1 MRTVKE
7 VSALTG
13 VTVRTLRYYDRI
25 GLLRPEAVTEAGY
38 RLYGDVAL
46 ERLRHILLYREL
58 GFSLREIG
66 TMLDAP
72 GFDRG
77 RALEQQARLLEMK
90 AEHLRNLAEFTRGI
104 QRMGVNTLDF
114 SAFDTREMDEYARQ
128 AKALYGKTDA
138 YKEFERKSADRTPQ
152 QEQDV
157 GQGLMAILAR
167 FGGMLDKDPACP
179 EAQAQVRALQDY
191 ITANYYACT
200 PQILSGLGQM
210 YAAGG
215 AMTDNIDRAGGSG
228 TADFAA
234 RAIAAYTA

>member
-72 GFDRG
+72 GFDCG

-90 AEHLRNLAEFTRGI
+90 AEHLKHLAEFTRGI

-114 SAFDTREMDEYARQ
+114 SAFDTREMD
-128 AKALYGKTDA
+128 
-138 YKEFERKSADRTPQ
+138 
-152 QEQDV
+152 
-157 GQGLMAILAR
+157 
-167 FGGMLDKDPACP
+167 
-179 EAQAQVRALQDY
+179 
-191 ITANYYACT
+191 
-200 PQILSGLGQM
+200 
-210 YAAGG
+210 
-215 AMTDNIDRAGGSG
+215 
-228 TADFAA
+228 
-234 RAIAAYTA
+234 